1 MYWEERAASDK
12 PGNREAV
19 LSTVAPPLHSMTKEG
34 KMKPIEEMTI
44 EELRT
49 ALADEMSANTDRL
62 NDKDLEIQSLQE
74 ELSKL
79 KEVSQKREQ
88 ELAETKKLNFT
99 LARRV
104 DQSPPESVESLINQ
118 LF

>member
-1 MYWEERAASDK
+1 
-12 PGNREAV
+12 
-19 LSTVAPPLHSMTKEG
+19 
-34 KMKPIEEMTI
+34 MKPIEEMTI

-49 ALADEMSANTDRL
+49 ALTDEMSANTDRL
-62 NDKDLEIQSLQE
+62 NDKDLEIQSLRE
-74 ELSKL
+74 ELSAL
-79 KEVSQKREQ
+79 KEVSQKRER